1 MSKTLKKKK
10 HWSGKVQECTVSWG
24 GSGELVSVVEVR
36 GGAELGHFPHL
47 GHVAAEALVCLS
59 GRSPVTGDV
68 LLEVNGTPVSGLT
81 HRDTLAVVRHFRE
94 PIRLKTVKPGKVLNT
109 DLRHYLSL
117 QFQKGSLDHKLQ
129 QVIRDNLYLRTIP
142 CTTRQPREG
151 EVPGVDYNFISVGEF
166 RELEESG
173 LLLESGTYDGNFYG
187 TPKPPAEPSPV
198 QPDLVDQVLFDEEF
212 DTEVQRKR
220 TTSVSKMDRKDSAAP
235 EEEEEE
241 ERSPVVN
248 GLAEHKDKAEW
259 RKSVPSYN
267 QSAGAMDMRVWNTQD
282 ESQEPLP
289 KNMEMAYTE
298 TGMVYFIDHNSKTT
312 TWLDPRLAK
321 RAKPPEKCE
330 EGELPYGWEKIED
343 PQYGTYY
350 VDHINQKTQFENP
363 VMEAKMK
370 LSVDTPIAVPTPAAT
385 PSAEEPVRGVRG
397 FTRDPAQLQGSILQT
412 ALRKSPQ
419 GFGFTIIGGD
429 RPDEFLQVKNVL
441 AEGPAA
447 HDNRIASGDVIVD
460 INGSCVLGKTH
471 ADVVQMF
478 QSIPINQYVDLVLC
492 RGYPLPE
499 DSSTSDDA
507 SGGPAHSKD
516 ASPSPSTPQDP
527 HYTVPDGGTLSRQSA
542 AVAPMTNGGRHHHH
556 PHHHHHHHHH
566 LPQDGPDPTMLQ
578 PELVSVPLVKGPGGF
593 GFAIADC
600 PLGQKVKMI
609 LDAQWCRGLL
619 KGDVIKEINR
629 QNVQT
634 LSHSQV
640 VDILKDLAVGSEVNV
655 LVLRG
660 GQTSPVKSLKP
671 CTAPMS
677 QPTPPTTSHAAP
689 QPLPHPTSQQPTPQP
704 PWQEMISSTE
714 TLNQPEMPP
723 NPLSFPPSAVRSAS
737 PKPDASELYIKSR
750 ALLDSK
756 PLNTKDLDVFI
767 KRNQESGFG
776 FRVLGGE
783 GPDQPVYIGAIVPL
797 GAAEKDGRLRAGD
810 ELLCIDGVPV
820 KGKSHKQ
827 VLELMTNAARNGQ
840 VLLTVRRKLV
850 QSDGGGEEEGGG
862 PQPHHVAAA
871 LVNDSPKMPGGEVP
885 GGVQQAASSR
895 PECFDVFLQ
904 RKDNEGFGFVILT
917 SKNKPPPGVIP
928 HKIGR
933 IIEGSPT
940 DRIGQMKVGDRISAV
955 NGRSIMELS
964 HNDIVQL
971 IKDAGNSV
979 TLTVVPEDDSAPP
992 SGTNSARQSP
1002 SAQHRAVGQQPP
1014 SYPERNGES
1023 EMKNS
1028 FSQREMGALITSG
1041 PKQGCFVVELDRSQ
1055 RGFGFSLRGGKEYNM
1070 GLFILRLAEEG
1081 PALKDGRIHVGDQI
1095 VEINGEATQGITHTR
1110 AIELIQ
1116 AGGSKVHLLLR
1127 PGQGLVPDHS
1137 AKDKV
1142 TIPTSSFP
1150 RFAVSEGQSSPASPS
1165 SVFFSTSE
1173 LSPSSPKIPVTEEFS
1188 GLDLRA
1194 SGSPGAGQEHGRQA
1208 NRSRGQQPPAHDHKR
1223 TTSPSTPGSRKTSR
1237 ADSKSASPKRASEG
1251 LRDRAE
1257 RSQSP
1262 RKTERGHSGSLEDMS
1277 REKKSPGQRDHY
1289 STGTRKSSKR
1299 EHDPA
1304 VPVKNLEEPHSP
1316 RRPAGQQPSV
1326 PSAEGKDRRYKEEEA
1341 PHRQERATTESG
1353 DKGWATAERHKK
1365 GKRAEQEAA
1374 AQKSYSQMH
1383 RERAGSDADMDTLSR
1398 KSGREKGDTQPRES
1412 KNHGT
1417 TEEVTRKDPRGSSSS
1432 IQDPSCNGTTASK
1445 KAPITPGPWKVPS
1458 SAKIQSRGDA
1468 TYADV

>member
-10 HWSGKVQECTVSWG
+10 HWSTKVQESTVSWA
-24 GSGELVSVVEVR
+24 GSGDFVAAVEVR
-36 GGAELGHFPHL
+36 GGAELGEFPHL
-47 GHVAAEALVCLS
+47 GHMVPEAAVCS
-59 GRSPVTGDV
+59 DGRLPVSGDV
-68 LLEVNGTPVSGLT
+68 LLEVNGTSVSGLT
-81 HRDTLAVVRHFRE
+81 NRDTLAVIRYFGQPV
-94 PIRLKTVKPGKVLNT
+94 RLKTVKPGKVLNT

-117 QFQKGSLDHKLQ
+117 QFQKGSYDHKLQ
-129 QVIRDNLYLRTIP
+129 QRIRDNLYLRTIP

-151 EVPGVDYNFISVGEF
+151 EVPGVDYNFVSVEEF
-166 RELEESG
+166 QELDESG
-173 LLLESGTYDGNFYG
+173 LLLESGTYDGNYYG
-187 TPKPPAEPSPV
+187 TPKPSAEPSPV

-241 ERSPVVN
+241 ERPPMVN

-259 RKSVPSYN
+259 RKTVPSYS
-267 QSAGAMDMRVWNTQD
+267 QSAGAMDLHVWSAQD

-289 KNMEMAYTE
+289 KNWEMAYTE

-321 RAKPPEKCE
+321 KAKPPEKCD

-363 VMEAKMK
+363 VMEAKRK
-370 LSVDTPIAVPTPAAT
+370 LSVDTPTAAPQPAAT
-385 PSAEEPVRGVRG
+385 PSVIPATEEPAVGPRG

-441 AEGPAA
+441 PDGPAA
-447 HDNRIASGDVIVD
+447 HDNKIAPGDVIVD

-478 QSIPINQYVDLVLC
+478 QCIPVNQYVDMVLC

-499 DSSTSDDA
+499 DSSSNED
-507 SGGPAHSKD
+507 PSKD
-516 ASPSPSTPQDP
+516 ASPTPSASTPQDP
-527 HYTVPDGGTLSRQSA
+527 HYTVPDGGALSRQAA
-542 AVAPMTNGGRHHHH
+542 AVPPMTNGGRHHHH
-556 PHHHHHHHHH
+556 SHPHHHQQHPA
-566 LPQDGPDPTMLQ
+566 PQAHAHEGPDPTLLQ

-634 LSHSQV
+634 MSHSQV
-640 VDILKDLAVGSEVNV
+640 VDILKDLPVGSEVSV

-671 CTAPMS
+671 CTAPMA
-677 QPTPPTTSHAAP
+677 QPGPQQAPHPTHQQPP
-689 QPLPHPTSQQPTPQP
+689 QPLTQQ
-704 PWQEMISSTE
+704 QEVVNNAEGLAQQDI
-714 TLNQPEMPP
+714 PP
-723 NPLSFPPSAVRSAS
+723 NPLHFPAGTLHSSS
-737 PKPDASELYIKSR
+737 PKPDPSELYLKSR
-750 ALLDSK
+750 ALLNSK
-756 PLNTKDLDVFI
+756 PPNTKDLDVFI
-767 KRNQESGFG
+767 RRNQESGFG

-840 VLLTVRRKLV
+840 VMLTVRRKLTHA
-850 QSDGGGEEEGGG
+850 DGGGEEGGQQ
-862 PQPHHVAAA
+862 PQQVASA
-871 LVNDSPKMPGGEVP
+871 LINSSPKAPRADGPNAPGA
-885 GGVQQAASSR
+885 VQPSR
-895 PECFDVFLQ
+895 PECFDVTLN

-940 DRIGQMKVGDRISAV
+940 DRMGQMKVGDRISAV
-955 NGRSIMELS
+955 NGLSIMELS

-971 IKDAGNSV
+971 IKDAGNAV
-979 TLTVVPEDDSAPP
+979 TLTVVPEDDSTPP
-992 SGTNSARQSP
+992 SGANSAKQSP
-1002 SAQHRAVGQQPP
+1002 SVQHRAVGQQPP
-1014 SYPERNGES
+1014 GYADRSSDS
-1023 EMKNS
+1023 EARTS
-1028 FSQREMGALITSG
+1028 FPQGDVGTLITSG
-1041 PKQGCFVVELDRSQ
+1041 PKQGCFVVELERSQ

-1070 GLFILRLAEEG
+1070 GLFILRLAEDG
-1081 PALKDGRIHVGDQI
+1081 PALRDGRIHVGDQI

-1116 AGGSKVHLLLR
+1116 AGGNRVHLLLR

-1137 AKDKV
+1137 
-1142 TIPTSSFP
+1142 
-1150 RFAVSEGQSSPASPS
+1150 
-1165 SVFFSTSE
+1165 
-1173 LSPSSPKIPVTEEFS
+1173 L
-1188 GLDLRA
+1188 
-1194 SGSPGAGQEHGRQA
+1194 
-1208 NRSRGQQPPAHDHKR
+1208 N
-1223 TTSPSTPGSRKTSR
+1223 
-1237 ADSKSASPKRASEG
+1237 
-1251 LRDRAE
+1251 
-1257 RSQSP
+1257 
-1262 RKTERGHSGSLEDMS
+1262 
-1277 REKKSPGQRDHY
+1277 
-1289 STGTRKSSKR
+1289 
-1299 EHDPA
+1299 
-1304 VPVKNLEEPHSP
+1304 
-1316 RRPAGQQPSV
+1316 
-1326 PSAEGKDRRYKEEEA
+1326 
-1341 PHRQERATTESG
+1341 
-1353 DKGWATAERHKK
+1353 
-1365 GKRAEQEAA
+1365 
-1374 AQKSYSQMH
+1374 
-1383 RERAGSDADMDTLSR
+1383 
-1398 KSGREKGDTQPRES
+1398 
-1412 KNHGT
+1412 
-1417 TEEVTRKDPRGSSSS
+1417 SSSTLCFYMK
-1432 IQDPSCNGTTASK
+1432 PEHH
-1445 KAPITPGPWKVPS
+1445 
-1458 SAKIQSRGDA
+1458 
-1468 TYADV
+1468 

>member
-1 MSKTLKKKK
+1 MK
-10 HWSGKVQECTVSWG
+10 
-24 GSGELVSVVEVR
+24 SGE
-36 GGAELGHFPHL
+36 
-47 GHVAAEALVCLS
+47 
-59 GRSPVTGDV
+59 V
-68 LLEVNGTPVSGLT
+68 LL
-81 HRDTLAVVRHFRE
+81 FC
-94 PIRLKTVKPGKVLNT
+94 KVLNT

-173 LLLESGTYDGNFYG
+173 LLLESGTYDGNYYG

-235 EEEEEE
+235 EEEDEE
-241 ERSPVVN
+241 ERPPLVN
-248 GLAEHKDKAEW
+248 GLTEHPEKAEW
-259 RKSVPSYN
+259 RRTVPSYT
-267 QSAGAMDMRVWNTQD
+267 QSAAAMELRGWTNQD
-282 ESQEPLP
+282 ENQEPLP
-289 KNMEMAYTE
+289 KNWEMAYTE

-312 TWLDPRLAK
+312 TWLDPRLARK
-321 RAKPPEKCE
+321 AKPPEKCD
-330 EGELPYGWEKIED
+330 EGELPYGWERIED

-363 VMEAKMK
+363 VMEAKRK
-370 LSVDTPIAVPTPAAT
+370 TSGDTPTGMAPMAA
-385 PSAEEPVRGVRG
+385 PQPEEPSPPRVGGRG
-397 FTRDPAQLQGSILQT
+397 FTRDPSQLQGSMLHT
-412 ALRKSPQ
+412 SLRKSSQ

-441 AEGPAA
+441 PDGPAA
-447 HDNRIASGDVIVD
+447 HDNKIASGDVIVD
-460 INGSCVLGKTH
+460 INGLCVLGKTH

-478 QSIPINQYVDLVLC
+478 QSIPINQYVDMVLC

-499 DSSTSDDA
+499 DTSTSEDA
-507 SGGPAHSKD
+507 TGQLASKEP
-516 ASPSPSTPQDP
+516 SPSPSSTPQD
-527 HYTVPDGGTLSRQSA
+527 YNTTDGLTDGATLSRQSA
-542 AVAPMTNGGRHHHH
+542 TVPPMTNGGRHHHH
-556 PHHHHHHHHH
+556 HTHHHAPPHS
-566 LPQDGPDPTMLQ
+566 DGPDPTLLQ

-640 VDILKDLAVGSEVNV
+640 VDILKDLPVGSEVHV

-671 CTAPMS
+671 ITAPMS
-677 QPTPPTTSHAAP
+677 QSTSQTSLPQSNYSGSHPNPHANPHPNTHNTPHST
-689 QPLPHPTSQQPTPQP
+689 PHPTVLPVAQPVQQVQHMQKQEVTNSSENINHTEVP
-704 PWQEMISSTE
+704 PVPIQVPVNNLRST
-714 TLNQPEMPP
+714 
-723 NPLSFPPSAVRSAS
+723 S
-737 PKPDASELYIKSR
+737 PKPDASELYLKSR

-756 PLNTKDLDVFI
+756 PPNTKDLDVFI

-783 GPDQPVYIGAIVPL
+783 GPEQPVYIGAIVPL

-840 VLLTVRRKLV
+840 VMLTVRRKLV
-850 QSDGGGEEEGGG
+850 HADGSAEEDSGA
-862 PQPHHVAAA
+862 PQPQRVASA
-871 LVNDSPKMPGGEVP
+871 LVSSSPVVPRVDVSNVASPPGRSE
-885 GGVQQAASSR
+885 S
-895 PECFDVFLQ
+895 FDVNLT
-904 RKDNEGFGFVILT
+904 RKDHEGFGFVILT

-940 DRIGQMKVGDRISAV
+940 DRLGQMKVGDRISAV
-955 NGRSIMELS
+955 NGQSIMDLS
-964 HNDIVQL
+964 HNEIVQL
-971 IKDAGNSV
+971 IKEAGNSV
-979 TLTVVPEDDSAPP
+979 TLTVVPEDESTPP
-992 SGTNSARQSP
+992 SGSNSAKHSP
-1002 SAQHRAVGQQPP
+1002 SAQHRAMGQQPP
-1014 SYPERNGES
+1014 SHPDRNSDS
-1023 EMKNS
+1023 ELNNLSRDTGQM
-1028 FSQREMGALITSG
+1028 ITSG
-1041 PKQGCFVVELDRSQ
+1041 PKQGCFVVELERSH

-1070 GLFILRLAEEG
+1070 GLFILRLAEDG

-1116 AGGSKVHLLLR
+1116 AGGTKVHLLLR

-1137 AKDKV
+1137 SKDKV
-1142 TIPTSSFP
+1142 TSTFP
-1150 RFAVSEGQSSPASPS
+1150 RLSASDGPSSPASPS
-1165 SVFFSTSE
+1165 SSSFAE
-1173 LSPSSPKIPVTEEFS
+1173 LSPNSKISDEFYGTRSRHNHITVPSSP
-1188 GLDLRA
+1188 
-1194 SGSPGAGQEHGRQA
+1194 
-1208 NRSRGQQPPAHDHKR
+1208 N
-1223 TTSPSTPGSRKTSR
+1223 RKT
-1237 ADSKSASPKRASEG
+1237 ATKPASPQKYSEDKFEYG
-1251 LRDRAE
+1251 E
-1257 RSQSP
+1257 RSHSP
-1262 RKTERGHSGSLEDMS
+1262 RKMEKSVGSLEDMTS
-1277 REKKSPGQRDHY
+1277 ERRERGQKERRSSSPKKG
-1289 STGTRKSSKR
+1289 SKN
-1299 EHDPA
+1299 E
-1304 VPVKNLEEPHSP
+1304 NEPQSP
-1316 RRPAGQQPSV
+1316 RRPGGQQPYR
-1326 PSAEGKDRRYKEEEA
+1326 PPAEEWRYSDDLGEKSRGTNERRKNKNADLDVY
-1341 PHRQERATTESG
+1341 RA
-1353 DKGWATAERHKK
+1353 
-1365 GKRAEQEAA
+1365 
-1374 AQKSYSQMH
+1374 
-1383 RERAGSDADMDTLSR
+1383 RERVASEGEGGTLERRARREREYRNYNEEIVR
-1398 KSGREKGDTQPRES
+1398 KE
-1412 KNHGT
+1412 
-1417 TEEVTRKDPRGSSSS
+1417 PRGSSSS
-1432 IQDPSCNGTTASK
+1432 VQDPSLINGITTTTTATSTSTAK

-1458 SAKIQSRGDA
+1458 TAKIQSQMDA
-1468 TYADV
+1468 SYEGI